1 MSDICQYHHINLL
14 SRFGGYLVA
23 EELGQSGDVIT
34 VFFAIL
40 IGAFY
45 IGQAGPNMLYLTEAM
60 GAAGE
65 IYNTIDRV

>member
-1 MSDICQYHHINLL
+1 MSE
-14 SRFGGYLVA
+14 G
-23 EELGQSGDVIT
+23 LGQSGDIIT

-45 IGQAGPNMLYLTEAM
+45 IGQAGPNFLYLTEAM

-65 IYNTIDRV
+65 IYNTIDRVGTDAVLLLSICNAV